1 LTSSPQTLSEPGSP
15 ASAVAPPVSGG
26 RRRRRPS
33 GEPPPLPRAL
43 HASGKWW
50 LVLAC
55 AVVAVLVV
63 VGTVNRAYLAVD
75 VADHRVLVWL
85 ADLRT
90 PWLTTTMK
98 GLGVLATGRALQVLW
113 LSNLVVLVIFRR
125 WRHLFVWFGAGLLVS
140 AIAGSAAQNILRP
153 RPAGIEILGGWKDF
167 AMPSLPMAMLA
178 AFLVNTLYALVPAG
192 RARETGKL
200 VVAALLAITLF
211 SRLYLAQEAP
221 TDAIL
226 GLVIGVAVSLSAF
239 RLFAPNE
246 VFPVRYHRGRTAHV
260 DVGGAR
266 HDAIVRALADQL
278 GVIAAEVKPFG
289 LAGSGG
295 STPLRV
301 KVKGDPESHLF
312 CKLYTATHLRS
323 DRWYKLGRTLV
334 YGRLEDEKPFNAV
347 RRLVQYEDYVL
358 RVMHADGLPVPAP
371 HGIVEITPEREYL
384 LVTEFVEGA
393 RELGD
398 VDIDEAL
405 IDQGLVLVRR
415 LWDAGLAHRDIK
427 PANLLVRDGRLL
439 LIDSAFG
446 QVRPSPWRQAVD
458 LGNMMLVLALRSD
471 ARQVHDRARRYFSD
485 DEIAE
490 AFAST
495 RGLTMPSQLRHL
507 MRQQGRDLHGE
518 FLRLLPYQ
526 LPPVK
531 IQRWSLRRV
540 ALTVGALVC
549 LVLFGVIGAQFLTS
563 PL

>member
-1 LTSSPQTLSEPGSP
+1 MTSTPPIVSDAVSP
-15 ASAVAPPVSGG
+15 ASAVAPAVTGS
-26 RRRRRPS
+26 RRRRPS
-33 GEPPPLPRAL
+33 GEPPPLPRGL

-50 LVLAC
+50 LVLAG

-63 VGTVNRAYLAVD
+63 VGTVQRADLAVD
-75 VADHRVLVWL
+75 VADHRVLSWL
-85 ADLRT
+85 AELRT

-98 GLGVLATGRALQVLW
+98 VLGVLATGRALQVIW
-113 LSNLVVLVIFRR
+113 LANLAVLVVFRR

-140 AIAGSAAQNILRP
+140 AITESAAQSIQRP
-153 RPAGIEILGGWKDF
+153 RPVGIEILGGWKDF
-167 AMPSLPMAMLA
+167 AMPSLPMAMAA

-192 RARETGKL
+192 RARGVGKL
-200 VVAALLAITLF
+200 AVAVLLAITLF

-226 GLVIGVAVSLSAF
+226 GLVIGVAVSLAAF
-239 RLFAPNE
+239 RLFASNE
-246 VFPVRYHRGRTAHV
+246 VFPVRYQRGRTAHV
-260 DVGGAR
+260 DVTGPR
-266 HDAIVRALADQL
+266 REAIVRALQDQL
-278 GVIAAEVKPFG
+278 GVVAAEVKPFG
-289 LAGSGG
+289 LEGSGG

-301 KVKGDPESHLF
+301 KVKGDPERHLF

-323 DRWYKLGRTLV
+323 DRWYKLGRTLL

-358 RVMHADGLPVPAP
+358 RVMYADGLPVPEP
-371 HGIVEITPEREYL
+371 YGIVEITPEREYL

-398 VDIDEAL
+398 VDVDVAL
-405 IDQGLVLVRR
+405 IDQGLLLVRR

-471 ARQVHDRARRYFSD
+471 AQQVYDRARRHFSD

-490 AFAST
+490 AFACT

-531 IQRWSLRRV
+531 IQRWSVRRV
-540 ALTVGALVC
+540 ALTFSALLC
-549 LVLFGVIGAQFLTS
+549 LILFVAIGAQFLTS

>member
-1 LTSSPQTLSEPGSP
+1 MTSTPPIVSDGVSP
-15 ASAVAPPVSGG
+15 ASAVAPAPTGS
-26 RRRRRPS
+26 RRRRPS

-43 HASGKWW
+43 RASGKWW

-55 AVVAVLVV
+55 AVVAVLIV
-63 VGTVNRAYLAVD
+63 VGTINRAYLAVD
-75 VADHRVLVWL
+75 VADHRMLVWL

-90 PWLTTTMK
+90 QWLTTTMK
-98 GLGVLATGRALQVLW
+98 VLGVLATGRALQVIW
-113 LSNLVVLVIFRR
+113 LANLVVLVIFRR

-140 AIAGSAAQNILRP
+140 AIADSAAQSIQRP
-153 RPAGIEILGGWKDF
+153 RPVGIEILGHWKSF
-167 AMPSLPMAMLA
+167 AMPSVPMAMLA
-178 AFLVNTLYALVPAG
+178 AFLVSTLYALVPAG
-192 RARETGKL
+192 RAREVGKL
-200 VVAALLAITLF
+200 VVAGLLAITLF

-221 TDAIL
+221 TDAII
-226 GLVIGVAVSLSAF
+226 GLVIGVAVSLAAF
-239 RLFAPNE
+239 RLFASNE
-246 VFPVRYHRGRTAHV
+246 VFPVRYQRGRTAHV
-260 DVGGAR
+260 DVSGAR
-266 HDAIVRALADQL
+266 HDAIVRALQDQL
-278 GVIAAEVKPFG
+278 GVVAAEVKPFG
-289 LAGSGG
+289 LEGSGG

-301 KVKGDPESHLF
+301 KVKGDPERHLF

-323 DRWYKLGRTLV
+323 DRWYKLGRTLL

-358 RVMHADGLPVPAP
+358 RVMHADGLPVPTP

-398 VDIDEAL
+398 VDVDPDL
-405 IDQGLVLVRR
+405 IDQGLLLVRH

-471 ARQVHDRARRYFSD
+471 ARQVHDRARGHFSD

-490 AFAST
+490 AFACT
-495 RGLTMPSQLRHL
+495 HGLTMPSQLRHL
-507 MRQQGRDLHGE
+507 LRQQGRDLHGE

-540 ALTVGALVC
+540 ALTVCALLC
-549 LVLFGVIGAQFLTS
+549 LVLFAVVGAQFLTS

>member
-1 LTSSPQTLSEPGSP
+1 MTSTPPIVSDAVSP
-15 ASAVAPPVSGG
+15 ASAVAPAVTGS
-26 RRRRRPS
+26 RRRRPS
-33 GEPPPLPRAL
+33 GEPPPLPRGL

-50 LVLAC
+50 LVLAG

-63 VGTVNRAYLAVD
+63 VGTVQRADLAVD
-75 VADHRVLVWL
+75 VADHRVLSWL
-85 ADLRT
+85 AELRT

-98 GLGVLATGRALQVLW
+98 VLGVLATGRALQVIW
-113 LSNLVVLVIFRR
+113 LANLAVLVVFRR

-140 AIAGSAAQNILRP
+140 AITESAAQSIQRP
-153 RPAGIEILGGWKDF
+153 RPVGIEILGGWKDF
-167 AMPSLPMAMLA
+167 AMPSLPMAMAA

-192 RARETGKL
+192 RARGVGKL
-200 VVAALLAITLF
+200 TVAVLLAITLF

-226 GLVIGVAVSLSAF
+226 GLVIGVAVSLAAF
-239 RLFAPNE
+239 RLFASNE
-246 VFPVRYHRGRTAHV
+246 VFPVRYQRGRTAHV
-260 DVGGAR
+260 DVTGPR
-266 HDAIVRALADQL
+266 REAIVRALQDQL
-278 GVIAAEVKPFG
+278 GVVAAEVKPFG
-289 LAGSGG
+289 LEGSGG

-301 KVKGDPESHLF
+301 KVKGDPERHLF

-323 DRWYKLGRTLV
+323 DRWYKLGRTLL

-358 RVMHADGLPVPAP
+358 RVMYADGLPVPEP
-371 HGIVEITPEREYL
+371 YGIVEITPEREYL

-398 VDIDEAL
+398 VDVDVAL
-405 IDQGLVLVRR
+405 IDQGLLLVRR

-471 ARQVHDRARRYFSD
+471 AQQVYDRARRHFSD

-490 AFAST
+490 AFACT

-531 IQRWSLRRV
+531 IQRWSVRRV
-540 ALTVGALVC
+540 ALTFSALLC
-549 LVLFGVIGAQFLTS
+549 LILFVAIGAQFLTS